1 MPYPRVYQPELHPHL
16 IKGLFH
22 ESKLRKMP
30 MTRILNDIVTR
41 ALDNT
46 EGMKLAE
53 AELRQADRDTV
64 AA

>member
-46 EGMKLAE
+46 EGMKLARR
-53 AELRQADRDTV
+53 ELQQGAHDPV
-64 AA
+64 AS